1 MRQNEQRPR
10 EFVAQTEEEQLSRSV
25 LIWLNTFPDIP
36 AAVDTIHY
44 ETLSENLPDMALSTI
59 QGAYI
64 TKRYILG
71 GYQAEYP
78 FKVIYRIKPGRSMD
92 ARLSADELL
101 DRLGVWAGR
110 NKPDLSPLRALRME
124 PTAQS
129 ALFAVYEDGFE
140 DHQILMKLT
149 YEVI

>member
-10 EFVAQTEEEQLSRSV
+10 EFVAKAEEEQLSRSV

-36 AAVDTIHY
+36 PSVDTIHY

-71 GYQAEYP
+71 GYQAEYQ

-110 NKPDLSPLRALRME
+110 NKPDLSPLRSLRVE

-129 ALFAVYEDGFE
+129 SLFAVYEDGFE